1 MPKFVKDYIA
11 VAEYPIKLVPKR
23 GDNYKI
29 LIEYH
34 TSVDA
39 DEMTPVVY
47 VVNFT
52 KETMPEIFKTGMQE
66 IIEKHG
72 LQEECMKDLGF
83 MVGTAYY
90 DYVSAIDLS
99 KTAGLELEDA
109 KEISDDSCQVTN
121 EMCSKFDECFDSVRV
136 KGNIADNKY
145 LKIIDVHH
153 ILVVR
158 DKDFHRDPGIVY
170 KQLLPYKWQTRIDFR
185 L

>member
-1 MPKFVKDYIA
+1 MPKLGEDYID
-11 VAEYPIKLVPKR
+11 VSEYPIKLVPKR

-29 LIEYH
+29 LIEDH
-34 TSVDA
+34 TS
-39 DEMTPVVY
+39 EYENGMTPIVY

-52 KETMPEIFKTGMQE
+52 EKTMPEIFKTGMQE

-72 LQEECMKDLGF
+72 LQEECTKDLGF
-83 MVGTAYY
+83 MVGTTYY
-90 DYVSAIDLS
+90 DYVSAINLS

-121 EMCSKFDECFDSVRV
+121 EMCSKFDEWFDSVRV

-170 KQLLPYKWQTRIDFR
+170 KQPLPYK
-185 L
+185 